1 MLAQWCG
8 DELRR
13 LAPRRSRLQFC
24 LDSACS
30 SMYLCGVY
38 WAALAPLSSLKACEW
53 LGRQLF
59 IVSVWLRACLCVVC
73 QPCVGAQAYA
83 GSCDGWNGPWI
94 PCNTDSRVRVSTH
107 GGWMLISV
115 GMGTLLRVQLLLV
128 AKNRVH
134 LATIYRWE
142 PISLILL
149 KKNNPLLC
157 RNVHN
162 LLQQI

>member
-8 DELRR
+8 GERRR
-13 LAPRRSRLQFC
+13 LAPRRSRLQFWFC

-38 WAALAPLSSLKACEW
+38 WAALAPLCSLKACEW
-53 LGRQLF
+53 VGRQLL

-73 QPCVGAQAYA
+73 QPCVGAQAYP

-115 GMGTLLRVQLLLV
+115 GMGTLLGVQLLLV
-128 AKNRVH
+128 AKNRVQMRTNFIN
-134 LATIYRWE
+134 LT
-142 PISLILL
+142 
-149 KKNNPLLC
+149 KKKTNPLLC

-162 LLQQI
+162 LSQQF